1 MKMNKLGGI
10 ELSARWIV
18 RIVLGFVLL
27 SLVAGLL
34 IGVSGIVPFFII
46 GVIFVGLVIEVL
58 WHIMTND

>member
-1 MKMNKLGGI
+1 MNKFGGI
-10 ELSARWIV
+10 ELSVRWIV

-34 IGVSGIVPFFII
+34 IGFSDIVPFFII
-46 GVIFVGLVIEVL
+46 GVIFLGLVIEVL